1 MSVSD
6 ADTLMSRWHGETLNN
21 REILSMTKNTFVIAD
36 DNLNA
41 ISSNEKRISV
51 LKGDAKEANGEA
63 QTLKL
68 NSYCQ
73 LIAGIAGAPM
83 TAKSN
88 LPTAVS
94 SSLKADLMDIGGLS
108 ESMANKMVKNAVGAR
123 NVFNIGGN
131 NITPDMVADTF
142 ERNDITSEAKL
153 IKAVSGDDAKSKVQ
167 LAVDKVAGKRSTKKD
182 DKGNRID
189 GDKWLGGFSYDE
201 IEEFQSALADALR
214 VRGEMEA
221 AAQAAA
227 DKAQAENDAVN
238 EMTAQLEGQAA

>member
-1 MSVSD
+1 
-6 ADTLMSRWHGETLNN
+6 
-21 REILSMTKNTFVIAD
+21 MTKNTFVIAD
-36 DNLNA
+36 DNLNNIA
-41 ISSNEKRISV
+41 SNEKRIAT

-94 SSLKADLMDIGGLS
+94 SSLKADLMDIGGLT

-123 NVFNIGGN
+123 NVFSIGGN
-131 NITPDMVADTF
+131 NVTPQMVADTF
-142 ERNDITSEAKL
+142 EEQGITSEAKL

-167 LAVDKVAGKRSTKKD
+167 LAVDKVAGRRSTKKD
-182 DKGNRID
+182 DKGNRVD

-201 IEEFQSALADALR
+201 IEEFQSLLADALR
-214 VRGEMEA
+214 VRGEMET
-221 AAQAAA
+221 AAQEAA
-227 DKAQAENDAVN
+227 DKAQAENEAIN

>member
-1 MSVSD
+1 MAKS
-6 ADTLMSRWHGETLNN
+6 
-21 REILSMTKNTFVIAD
+21 TFVLAD

-41 ISSNEKRISV
+41 IASNEKRINT

-73 LIAGIAGAPM
+73 LIAGIAAAPL

-88 LPTAVS
+88 LPTTVS
-94 SSLKADLMDIGGLS
+94 SQVKGDLMDIGGLS
-108 ESMANKMVKNAVGAR
+108 EGMANKMVKNAVGAR
-123 NVFNIGGN
+123 NVFGIGGDN
-131 NITPDMVADTF
+131 FTPQAVAEVF

-182 DKGNRID
+182 DKGNRVD
-189 GDKWLGGFSYDE
+189 GDKWLGGFDYAE
-201 IEEFQSALADALR
+201 IEEFQSLLADALR

-227 DKAQAENDAVN
+227 DKTQAENDAIN

>member
-1 MSVSD
+1 
-6 ADTLMSRWHGETLNN
+6 
-21 REILSMTKNTFVIAD
+21 MTKSTFVLAD

-41 ISSNEKRISV
+41 IASNEKRINT

-73 LIAGIAGAPM
+73 LIAGIAAAPL

-88 LPTAVS
+88 LPTTVS
-94 SSLKADLMDIGGLS
+94 SQVKGDLMDIGGLS
-108 ESMANKMVKNAVGAR
+108 EGMANKMVKNAVGAR
-123 NVFNIGGN
+123 NVFGIGGGN
-131 NITPDMVADTF
+131 VTPQMVAETF
-142 ERNDITSEAKL
+142 EANEITSEAKL
-153 IKAVSGDDAKSKVQ
+153 IKAVSGEDVKSKVQ
-167 LAVDKVAGKRSTKKD
+167 LAVEKVAGKRSTKKD
-182 DKGNRID
+182 DKGNRVD
-189 GDKWLGGFSYDE
+189 GDKWLGGFDYAE
-201 IEEFQSALADALR
+201 IEEFQSLLADALR

-227 DKAQAENDAVN
+227 DKTQAENDAIN

>member
-1 MSVSD
+1 
-6 ADTLMSRWHGETLNN
+6 
-21 REILSMTKNTFVIAD
+21 MTKSTFVLAD

-41 ISSNEKRISV
+41 IASNEKRINT

-73 LIAGIAGAPM
+73 LIAGIAAAPL

-88 LPTAVS
+88 LPTTVS
-94 SSLKADLMDIGGLS
+94 SQVKGDLMDIGGLS
-108 ESMANKMVKNAVGAR
+108 EGMANKMVKNAVGAR
-123 NVFNIGGN
+123 NIFGIGGGN
-131 NITPDMVADTF
+131 VTPQMVAETF
-142 ERNDITSEAKL
+142 EANEITSEAKL
-153 IKAVSGDDAKSKVQ
+153 IKAVSGEDVKSKVQ

-182 DKGNRID
+182 DKGNRVD
-189 GDKWLGGFSYDE
+189 GDKWLGGFDYAE
-201 IEEFQSALADALR
+201 IEEFQSLLADALR

-227 DKAQAENDAVN
+227 DKTQAENDAIN

>member
-1 MSVSD
+1 MP
-6 ADTLMSRWHGETLNN
+6 
-21 REILSMTKNTFVIAD
+21 KNTFVIAD
-36 DNLNA
+36 DTLNNIA
-41 ISSNEKRISV
+41 SNEKRINT
-51 LKGDAKEANGEA
+51 LKGEAKDANGEA

-68 NSYCQ
+68 DSYCQ

-94 SSLKADLMDIGGLS
+94 SGLKAELMDVGGLT

-123 NVFNIGGN
+123 NVFSIGGN
-131 NITPDMVADTF
+131 NVTPQMVADTF
-142 ERNDITSEAKL
+142 EANDITSEAKL

-182 DKGNRID
+182 NKGNRVE
-189 GDKWLGGFSYDE
+189 GDKWLGGFTYDE
-201 IEEFQSALADALR
+201 IEEFQSLLADAMR

-221 AAQAAA
+221 AAQEAA
-227 DKAQAENDAVN
+227 DKAQAENEAIN

>member
-1 MSVSD
+1 
-6 ADTLMSRWHGETLNN
+6 
-21 REILSMTKNTFVIAD
+21 MTKSTFVLAD

-41 ISSNEKRISV
+41 IASNEKRINT

-73 LIAGIAGAPM
+73 LIAGIAAAPL

-88 LPTAVS
+88 LPTTVS
-94 SSLKADLMDIGGLS
+94 SQVKGDLMDIGGLS
-108 ESMANKMVKNAVGAR
+108 EGMANKMVKNAVGAR
-123 NVFNIGGN
+123 NVFGIGGGN
-131 NITPDMVADTF
+131 VTPQMVAETF
-142 ERNDITSEAKL
+142 EANEITSEAKL
-153 IKAVSGDDAKSKVQ
+153 IKAVSGEDVKSKVQ

-182 DKGNRID
+182 DKGNRVD
-189 GDKWLGGFSYDE
+189 GDKWLGGFDYAE
-201 IEEFQSALADALR
+201 IEEFQSLLADALR

-227 DKAQAENDAVN
+227 DKTQAENDAIN

>member
-1 MSVSD
+1 MP
-6 ADTLMSRWHGETLNN
+6 
-21 REILSMTKNTFVIAD
+21 KNTIVIAD
-36 DNLNA
+36 DTLNNIA
-41 ISSNEKRISV
+41 SNEKRINT
-51 LKGDAKEANGEA
+51 LKGEAKDANGEA

-68 NSYCQ
+68 DSYCQ

-94 SSLKADLMDIGGLS
+94 SGLKAELMDVGGLT

-123 NVFNIGGN
+123 NVFGIGGN
-131 NITPDMVADTF
+131 NVTPQMVADTF
-142 ERNDITSEAKL
+142 EANEITSEAKL

-182 DKGNRID
+182 NKGNRIE
-189 GDKWLGGFSYDE
+189 GDKWLGGFTYDE
-201 IEEFQSALADALR
+201 IEEFQSLLADAMR

-221 AAQAAA
+221 AAQEAA
-227 DKAQAENDAVN
+227 DKAQAENEAIN

>member
-1 MSVSD
+1 MP
-6 ADTLMSRWHGETLNN
+6 
-21 REILSMTKNTFVIAD
+21 KNTFVIAD
-36 DNLNA
+36 DTLNNIA
-41 ISSNEKRISV
+41 SNEKRINT
-51 LKGDAKEANGEA
+51 LKGEAKDANGEA

-68 NSYCQ
+68 DSYCQ

-94 SSLKADLMDIGGLS
+94 SGLKAELMDVGGLT

-123 NVFNIGGN
+123 NVFSIGGN
-131 NITPDMVADTF
+131 NVTPQMVADTF
-142 ERNDITSEAKL
+142 EANEITSEAKL

-182 DKGNRID
+182 NKGNRVE
-189 GDKWLGGFSYDE
+189 GDKWLGGFTYDE
-201 IEEFQSALADALR
+201 IEEFQSLLADAMR

-221 AAQAAA
+221 AAQEAA
-227 DKAQAENDAVN
+227 DKAQAENEAIN

>member
-1 MSVSD
+1 MP
-6 ADTLMSRWHGETLNN
+6 
-21 REILSMTKNTFVIAD
+21 KNTFVIAD
-36 DNLNA
+36 DTLNNIA
-41 ISSNEKRISV
+41 SNEKRINT
-51 LKGDAKEANGEA
+51 LKGEAKDANGEA

-68 NSYCQ
+68 DSYCQ

-94 SSLKADLMDIGGLS
+94 SGLKAELMDVGGLT

-123 NVFNIGGN
+123 NVFGIGGN
-131 NITPDMVADTF
+131 NVTPQMVADTF
-142 ERNDITSEAKL
+142 EANEITSEAKL

-182 DKGNRID
+182 NKGNRIE
-189 GDKWLGGFSYDE
+189 GDKWLGGFTYDE
-201 IEEFQSALADALR
+201 IEEFQSLLADAMR

-221 AAQAAA
+221 AAQEAA
-227 DKAQAENDAVN
+227 DKAQAENEAIN

>member
-1 MSVSD
+1 
-6 ADTLMSRWHGETLNN
+6 
-21 REILSMTKNTFVIAD
+21 MTKSTFVLAD

-41 ISSNEKRISV
+41 IASNEKRINT

-73 LIAGIAGAPM
+73 LIAGIAAAPL

-88 LPTAVS
+88 LPTTVS
-94 SSLKADLMDIGGLS
+94 SQVKGDLMDIGGLS
-108 ESMANKMVKNAVGAR
+108 EGMANKMVKNAVGAR
-123 NVFNIGGN
+123 NIFGIGGGN
-131 NITPDMVADTF
+131 VTPQMVAETF
-142 ERNDITSEAKL
+142 EANEITSEAKL
-153 IKAVSGDDAKSKVQ
+153 IKAVSGEDVKSKVQ
-167 LAVDKVAGKRSTKKD
+167 LAVEKVAGKRSTKKD
-182 DKGNRID
+182 DKGNRVD
-189 GDKWLGGFSYDE
+189 GDKWLGGFDYAE
-201 IEEFQSALADALR
+201 IEEFQSLLADALR

-227 DKAQAENDAVN
+227 DKTQAENDAIN

>member
-1 MSVSD
+1 
-6 ADTLMSRWHGETLNN
+6 
-21 REILSMTKNTFVIAD
+21 MTKSTFVLAD

-41 ISSNEKRISV
+41 IASNEKRINT

-73 LIAGIAGAPM
+73 LIAGIAAAPL

-88 LPTAVS
+88 LPTAIS
-94 SSLKADLMDIGGLS
+94 SQVKGDLMDIGGLS
-108 ESMANKMVKNAVGAR
+108 EGMANKMVKNAVGAR
-123 NVFNIGGN
+123 NVFGIGGDN
-131 NITPDMVADTF
+131 FTPQAVAEVL

-189 GDKWLGGFSYDE
+189 GDKWLGGFDYAE
-201 IEEFQSALADALR
+201 IEEFQSLLADALR

-227 DKAQAENDAVN
+227 DKAQAENDAIN
-238 EMTAQLEGQAA
+238 EMSAQLEGQAA

>member
-1 MSVSD
+1 MQKS
-6 ADTLMSRWHGETLNN
+6 
-21 REILSMTKNTFVIAD
+21 TFVIAD
-36 DNLNA
+36 SNLNTIA
-41 ISSNEKRISV
+41 SNEKRIGL

-73 LIAGIAGAPM
+73 LISGIAGAPM
-83 TAKSN
+83 TSKSN

-94 SSLKADLMDIGGLS
+94 SSLKADLMDIGGLT
-108 ESMANKMVKNAVGAR
+108 EGMANKMVKNAVGAR
-123 NVFNIGGN
+123 NVFKIGGD
-131 NITPDMVADTF
+131 NITPEMVTQIF
-142 ERNDITSEAKL
+142 EEQGISSEAKL

-167 LAVDKVAGKRSTKKD
+167 LAVDKVAGKRSTKKNN
-182 DKGNRID
+182 KGERID
-189 GDKWLGGFSYDE
+189 GDKWLGGFTYDE
-201 IEEFQSALADALR
+201 IEEFQSVLANALR

-221 AAQAAA
+221 AAQEAA

>member
-1 MSVSD
+1 
-6 ADTLMSRWHGETLNN
+6 
-21 REILSMTKNTFVIAD
+21 MTKSTFVLAD

-41 ISSNEKRISV
+41 IASNEKRINT

-73 LIAGIAGAPM
+73 LIAGIAAAPL

-88 LPTAVS
+88 LPTAIS
-94 SSLKADLMDIGGLS
+94 SQVKGDLMDIGGLS
-108 ESMANKMVKNAVGAR
+108 EGMANKMVKNAVGAR
-123 NVFNIGGN
+123 NVFGIGGDN
-131 NITPDMVADTF
+131 FTPQAVAEVF

-189 GDKWLGGFSYDE
+189 GDKWLGGFDYAE
-201 IEEFQSALADALR
+201 IEEFQSLLADALR

-227 DKAQAENDAVN
+227 DKAQAENDAIN

>member
-1 MSVSD
+1 
-6 ADTLMSRWHGETLNN
+6 
-21 REILSMTKNTFVIAD
+21 MTKSTFVLAD

-41 ISSNEKRISV
+41 IASNEKRITV

-73 LIAGIAGAPM
+73 LIAGIASAPL

-88 LPTAVS
+88 LPTTVS
-94 SSLKADLMDIGGLS
+94 STLKGDLMDIGGLT

-123 NVFNIGGN
+123 NVFGIGGGN
-131 NITPDMVADTF
+131 FTPQAVADIF
-142 ERNDITSEAKL
+142 EQNDITSEAKL

-182 DKGNRID
+182 DKGNRVD

-201 IEEFQSALADALR
+201 LDEFQSLLADALR
-214 VRGEMEA
+214 VRSEMEA

-227 DKAQAENDAVN
+227 DKAQAENEAIN

>member
-1 MSVSD
+1 
-6 ADTLMSRWHGETLNN
+6 
-21 REILSMTKNTFVIAD
+21 MTKSTFSIAD
-36 DNLNA
+36 SNLNTIA
-41 ISSNEKRISV
+41 SNEKRITN
-51 LKGDAKEANGEA
+51 LKGDAKEANTEA
-63 QTLKL
+63 QSLKL

-73 LIAGIAGAPM
+73 LIAGIADAPL

-94 SSLKADLMDIGGLS
+94 SSLKADLMDIGSLS
-108 ESMANKMVKNAVGAR
+108 EGMANKMVKNAVGAR
-123 NVFNIGGN
+123 NVFNIGGG
-131 NITPDMVADTF
+131 NITPEMVADTF
-142 ERNDITSEAKL
+142 EANEITSEAKL

-189 GDKWLGGFSYDE
+189 GDKWLGGFDYAE
-201 IEEFQSALADALR
+201 IEEFQSLLADALR

-221 AAQAAA
+221 AAQEAA
-227 DKAQAENDAVN
+227 DKAQAENEAIN

>member
-1 MSVSD
+1 
-6 ADTLMSRWHGETLNN
+6 
-21 REILSMTKNTFVIAD
+21 MTKNTFVIAD
-36 DNLNA
+36 DNLNNIA
-41 ISSNEKRISV
+41 SNEKRIAT

-73 LIAGIAGAPM
+73 LISGIAGAPM

-94 SSLKADLMDIGGLS
+94 SSLKADLMDIGGLT

-123 NVFNIGGN
+123 NVFKIGGN
-131 NITPDMVADTF
+131 NVTPQMVADTF
-142 ERNDITSEAKL
+142 EAEGITSEAKL

-167 LAVDKVAGKRSTKKD
+167 LAVEKVAGKRSTKKD

-221 AAQAAA
+221 AAQEAA
-227 DKAQAENDAVN
+227 DKVQAENDAVN

>member
-1 MSVSD
+1 
-6 ADTLMSRWHGETLNN
+6 
-21 REILSMTKNTFVIAD
+21 MTKSTFVLAD

-41 ISSNEKRISV
+41 IASNEKRINT

-73 LIAGIAGAPM
+73 LIAGIAAAPL

-88 LPTAVS
+88 LPTTVS
-94 SSLKADLMDIGGLS
+94 SQVKGDLMDIGGLS
-108 ESMANKMVKNAVGAR
+108 EGMANKMVKNAVGAR
-123 NVFNIGGN
+123 NIFGIGGGN
-131 NITPDMVADTF
+131 VTPQMVAETF
-142 ERNDITSEAKL
+142 EANEITSEAKL
-153 IKAVSGDDAKSKVQ
+153 IKAVSGEDVKSKVQ

-182 DKGNRID
+182 DKGNRVD
-189 GDKWLGGFSYDE
+189 GDKWLGGFDYAE
-201 IEEFQSALADALR
+201 IEEFQSLLADALL

-227 DKAQAENDAVN
+227 DKTQAENDAIN

>member
-1 MSVSD
+1 
-6 ADTLMSRWHGETLNN
+6 
-21 REILSMTKNTFVIAD
+21 MTKSTFVLAD

-41 ISSNEKRISV
+41 IASNEKRINT

-73 LIAGIAGAPM
+73 LIAGIAAAPL

-88 LPTAVS
+88 LPTTVS
-94 SSLKADLMDIGGLS
+94 SQVKGDLMDIGGLS
-108 ESMANKMVKNAVGAR
+108 EGMANKMVKNAVGAR
-123 NVFNIGGN
+123 NIFGIGGGN
-131 NITPDMVADTF
+131 VTPQMVAETF
-142 ERNDITSEAKL
+142 EANEITSEAKL
-153 IKAVSGDDAKSKVQ
+153 IKAVSGEDVKSKVQ

-182 DKGNRID
+182 DKGNRVD
-189 GDKWLGGFSYDE
+189 GDKWLGGFDYAE
-201 IEEFQSALADALR
+201 IEEFQSLLADALR

-227 DKAQAENDAVN
+227 DKTQAENEAVN
-238 EMTAQLEGQAA
+238 AMTAQLEGEAA